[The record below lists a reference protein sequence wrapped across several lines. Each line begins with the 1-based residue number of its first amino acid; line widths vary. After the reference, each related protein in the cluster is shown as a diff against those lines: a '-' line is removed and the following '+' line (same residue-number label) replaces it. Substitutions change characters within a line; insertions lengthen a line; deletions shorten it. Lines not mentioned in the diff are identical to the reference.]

1 MKSDPDKTVLNPAT
15 TRARL
20 LEWGHQPNRRLGQ
33 NFLVDGNIV
42 RKSIALAALA
52 PDEPVIEIGP
62 GLGTLTA
69 ALLAERAV
77 VHAVELDPRLSARLR
92 LLFKAEIDGHRLS
105 LEEGDCVARPTAG
118 CPPDPRAKVV
128 ANLPYAATSP
138 WIEALLHQDVLPAR
152 MVLMLQKEAADRL
165 TAPCGCKNY
174 GAITVLLQAAYV
186 CSSRHSVSRQC
197 FQPVPDVD
205 SMLIVL
211 DRTPTPRRL
220 SPEAYQLVRAIFT
233 RRRKQIGGIVRS
245 TNNPA
250 LSNWLDG
257 LARCHKIPPSSR
269 AEAIPVA
276 AWLELNSALP
286 LR

>member
-1 MKSDPDKTVLNPAT
+1 MEKSVLNPAT

-20 LEWGHQPNRRLGQ
+20 LEWEHQPNRRLGQ

-42 RKSIALAALA
+42 RKSIALAAIT
-52 PDEPVIEIGP
+52 PDDPVIEIGP

-69 ALLAERAV
+69 ALIKEQAV
-77 VHAVELDPRLSARLR
+77 VYAVELDSRLAARLR
-92 LLFKAEIDGHRLS
+92 ELFKAEIESQRLHLS
-105 LEEGDCVARPTAG
+105 EADCVDHPTAD
-118 CPPDPRAKVV
+118 CPADPRAKVV

-138 WIEALLHQDVLPAR
+138 WVEALLQRDVLPTR

-174 GAITVLLQAAYV
+174 GAITVLLQAAYQ
-186 CSSRHSVSRQC
+186 CSSRHPVSRQC

-205 SMLIVL
+205 SILIRL

-220 SPEAYQLVRAIFT
+220 SPRAYQLVRTIFT

-245 TNNPA
+245 ANDPT
-250 LSNWLDG
+250 LSNWLDSV
-257 LARCHKIPPSSR
+257 AKSHSISSSSR
-269 AEAIPVA
+269 AEAIPVD
-276 AWLELNSALP
+276 AWLELN
-286 LR
+286 RF